1 MVIVR
6 DVFQLKFGMARDAI
20 AAMKEIA
27 PVIKSS
33 MSTPTTVSVD
43 LTGQAY
49 RMVLETQYPNLASYE
64 TEMAKGMSDPAWKGW
79 YEKFKPL
86 CESSYR
92 EMWKSIEL

>member
-20 AAMKEIA
+20 ASMKSIV
-27 PVIKSS
+27 PTMQKM
-33 MSTPTTVSVD
+33 MSTPVAVSVD

-64 TEMAKGMSDPAWKGW
+64 ASMSSGMGDPAFQKW
-79 YEKFKPL
+79 YNEFKPL

-92 EMWKSIEL
+92 EMWKSVDM

>member
-20 AAMKEIA
+20 ATMKEIA
-27 PVIKSS
+27 PVMKAAT
-33 MSTPTTVSVD
+33 STPMSVSVD

-49 RMVLETQYPNLASYE
+49 RMVLETQYPNLAMYE
-64 TEMAKGMSDPAWKGW
+64 SEMAKGMSDPAWKSW

-92 EMWKSIEL
+92 EMWKSVDL